1 MIIHWAV
8 PVTQPE
14 CLHSTQNLSFSCMT
28 FSYDT
33 HGSIQ
38 MFYFNVNA
46 LNYDKYP
53 VAGDWASDY

>member
-1 MIIHWAV
+1 
-8 PVTQPE
+8 
-14 CLHSTQNLSFSCMT
+14 MT

-46 LNYDKYP
+46 LNHDKYP